1 MKYVC
6 IFNFP
11 HRFACFSANF
21 MTVTKKSSSKK
32 RKIPIKLH
40 ALCTIVEHYGM
51 VCGLCNITTEAA
63 RSFSLC
69 LTLSNFDSQCYL
81 LCGRTQYIVRVAK
94 LILFSI
100 EQIAFIHCSVVAAV
114 FSAVCTSVPTK
125 VLFIKSCEGIFF
137 YEIESEVW
145 DGLDMLVSLS
155 RGNLFT

>member
-21 MTVTKKSSSKK
+21 MTVRKKIIVEKEKFLSNY
-32 RKIPIKLH
+32 IH

-100 EQIAFIHCSVVAAV
+100 EQIAFIHCSVAAV
-114 FSAVCTSVPTK
+114 FRV
-125 VLFIKSCEGIFF
+125 
-137 YEIESEVW
+137 
-145 DGLDMLVSLS
+145 
-155 RGNLFT
+155 